1 MVTASAYRRN
11 SGLGRP
17 SLAAPRRCRGD
28 AGSASTE
35 LVIVMPLLL
44 LLVLAS
50 VHLGL
55 WFHARHLVN
64 AAAQEGARAA
74 RVSGATDSDG
84 YDRAQQI
91 LGDLG
96 SSSVT
101 SPAINV
107 TRSGGSVTV
116 SVTGQAP
123 PVIPG
128 LAMTVSATS
137 TSPIEE
143 FKP

>member
-1 MVTASAYRRN
+1 MTPSAPGPD
-11 SGLGRP
+11 SGLDPP
-17 SLAAPRRCRGD
+17 SPLAPRRCRGD
-28 AGSASTE
+28 SGSASTE

-50 VHLGL
+50 VHVGL

-74 RVSGATDSDG
+74 RASGATDSDG

-96 SSSVT
+96 SNSVT
-101 SPAINV
+101 SPAIVV
-107 TRSGGSVTV
+107 TRSSGSVTV

-128 LAMTVSATS
+128 LAMSVSASS

>member
-1 MVTASAYRRN
+1 MTPSAPGPDN
-11 SGLGRP
+11 GLDPP
-17 SLAAPRRCRGD
+17 SPLAPRRCRGD
-28 AGSASTE
+28 SGSASTE

-44 LLVLAS
+44 LLVLVS
-50 VHLGL
+50 VHVGL

-74 RVSGATDSDG
+74 RASGATDSDG

-96 SSSVT
+96 SNSVT
-101 SPAINV
+101 SPAIVV
-107 TRSGGSVTV
+107 TRAGSSVTV

-128 LAMTVSATS
+128 LAMSVSASS

>member
-1 MVTASAYRRN
+1 MTPSAPGPDG
-11 SGLGRP
+11 GLDPP
-17 SLAAPRRCRGD
+17 SPVAPRRCRGD
-28 AGSASTE
+28 SGSASTE

-50 VHLGL
+50 VHVGL

-74 RVSGATDSDG
+74 RASGATDSDG

-91 LGDLG
+91 LGDPG
-96 SSSVT
+96 SNSVT
-101 SPAINV
+101 SPAIVV
-107 TRSGGSVTV
+107 TRSGSSVTV

-128 LAMTVSATS
+128 LAMSVSASS

>member
-1 MVTASAYRRN
+1 MTPSAPGPD
-11 SGLGRP
+11 SGLDPP
-17 SLAAPRRCRGD
+17 SPLARRRCRGD
-28 AGSASTE
+28 SGSASTE

-50 VHLGL
+50 VHVGL

-74 RVSGATDSDG
+74 RASGATDSDG
-84 YDRAQQI
+84 HDRAQQI

-96 SSSVT
+96 SNSVT
-101 SPAINV
+101 SPAIVV
-107 TRSGGSVTV
+107 TRSGSSVTV

-128 LAMTVSATS
+128 LTMSVSASS

>member
-1 MVTASAYRRN
+1 
-11 SGLGRP
+11 
-17 SLAAPRRCRGD
+17 
-28 AGSASTE
+28 
-35 LVIVMPLLL
+35 MPLLL

-50 VHLGL
+50 VHVGL

-74 RVSGATDSDG
+74 RASGATDSDG
-84 YDRAQQI
+84 YDRAQQM

-96 SSSVT
+96 SNSVT
-101 SPAINV
+101 SPAILV

-128 LAMTVSATS
+128 LAMSVSASS

>member
-1 MVTASAYRRN
+1 VTPSAPRPV
-11 SGLGRP
+11 SGLDP
-17 SLAAPRRCRGD
+17 PCTVAPRRCRGD
-28 AGSASTE
+28 SGSASTE
-35 LVIVMPLLL
+35 LVILMPLLL
-44 LLVLAS
+44 LLVLVS
-50 VHLGL
+50 VHVAL

-74 RVSGATDSDG
+74 RAAGATDADG

-96 SSSVT
+96 SNSVT
-101 SPAINV
+101 SPAITV
-107 TRSGGSVTV
+107 TRSGGAVSV

-128 LAMTVSATS
+128 LATTVSATS

>member
-1 MVTASAYRRN
+1 MTPSAPGPD
-11 SGLGRP
+11 SGLDPP
-17 SLAAPRRCRGD
+17 SPLARRRCRGD
-28 AGSASTE
+28 YGSASTE

-50 VHLGL
+50 VHVGL

-74 RVSGATDSDG
+74 RASGATDSDG

-96 SSSVT
+96 SNSVT
-101 SPAINV
+101 SPAIVV
-107 TRSGGSVTV
+107 TRSSGSVTV
-116 SVTGQAP
+116 SVSGQAP
-123 PVIPG
+123 QVIPG
-128 LAMTVSATS
+128 LAMSVSASS

>member
-1 MVTASAYRRN
+1 MSVRRPDAS
-11 SGLGRP
+11 LGRL
-17 SLAAPRRCRGD
+17 SLARRRAGD

-44 LLVLAS
+44 LLVLVS
-50 VHLGL
+50 VHVGL

-74 RVSGATDSDG
+74 RASGATDADG
-84 YDRAQQI
+84 HDRAEQL

-96 SSSVT
+96 SGSVT
-101 SPAINV
+101 DSTITV
-107 TRSGGSVTV
+107 IRSGETVTV

-143 FKP
+143 FRP